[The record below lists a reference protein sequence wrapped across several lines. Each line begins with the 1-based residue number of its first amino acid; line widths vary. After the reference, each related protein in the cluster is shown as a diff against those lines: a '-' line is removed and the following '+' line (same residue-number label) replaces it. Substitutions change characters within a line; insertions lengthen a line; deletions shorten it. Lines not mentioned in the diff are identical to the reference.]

1 MANISNQPQPQWMTT
16 LAPTRGVPTLREMMV
31 TRATEIPPK
40 EVPGATVIPP
50 PARPRSLAPEASEL
64 PRPDPAWAQPRP
76 VATTGPPPE
85 GRAEWRQQMRQTL
98 FLSAP
103 PLDWATLE
111 YRLTEAKEDEARQVE
126 NYLLEVRGA
135 HFWALR
141 EARRSRLQAKRTMTA
156 EEVWCGRSSQTDPA
170 GQQVSYVEVARGGAR
185 RPKRQRPPLQGQQR
199 GPSVAK
205 AGPGPAPG
213 FPLATPDRVT
223 DAEVMAKHRTQ
234 MQQAEW
240 MAAALDQGGPV
251 HLGHAAI
258 PAYWPR
264 QWNQP
269 PKTGSDM
276 QMAWRVRRLVT
287 SLAKALHAAQE
298 AAMHVRGQLN
308 LLAALAED
316 VPGAAP
322 PKAPKPSPV
331 GAQRRKPTGC

>member
-1 MANISNQPQPQWMTT
+1 MPPWTDLNPSMSRKRVSPTTDLHPTTPPPLTGAHPDPTSTTIHRSSDDLPMANISNQPQPQWMTT

-98 FLSAP
+98 FPSAP

-126 NYLLEVRGA
+126 NHLLEVRGA

-156 EEVWCGRSSQTDPA
+156 EEVW
-170 GQQVSYVEVARGGAR
+170 
-185 RPKRQRPPLQGQQR
+185 
-199 GPSVAK
+199 
-205 AGPGPAPG
+205 
-213 FPLATPDRVT
+213 
-223 DAEVMAKHRTQ
+223 
-234 MQQAEW
+234 QQAVRPI
-240 MAAALDQGGPV
+240 GP
-251 HLGHAAI
+251 
-258 PAYWPR
+258 
-264 QWNQP
+264 N
-269 PKTGSDM
+269 
-276 QMAWRVRRLVT
+276 
-287 SLAKALHAAQE
+287 
-298 AAMHVRGQLN
+298 
-308 LLAALAED
+308 
-316 VPGAAP
+316 
-322 PKAPKPSPV
+322 
-331 GAQRRKPTGC
+331 